1 MISLSVPSS
10 SHPLSGL
17 LDLPGVRAGADAA
30 RDACTQL
37 RWHEGL
43 RRRSAECATEA
54 RVHGAW
60 ASASLEGAELPV
72 SWVREAMVGV
82 REWGDDP
89 DPVEAVVRGA
99 IRATEEAAHLESLVA
114 SSPSQV
120 LARLHTAAAQ
130 GLVDDDALGRPRRE
144 GEQVP
149 EFTEIGPLPP
159 VEVVHARL
167 AGLRDVLAAPS
178 MVPAVVVAAVAHAEI
193 VTLRPFVRG
202 NGLVARAVQRAVVR
216 SRGLDP
222 MGVAIVE
229 AGHRPGGGMEY
240 LGALTAYAGGTPD
253 GVALW
258 VRHVCDAVVGGARA
272 GERVADAVRAGRLPQ
287 VD

>member
-10 SHPLSGL
+10 SHPLSAL
-17 LDLPGVRAGADAA
+17 LDLPGVRAAADEA

-43 RRRSAECATEA
+43 RRRAAECATEA

-60 ASASLEGAELPV
+60 ASASVEGAELPV
-72 SWVREAMVGV
+72 AWVREAMVGARV
-82 REWGDDP
+82 LGATG
-89 DPVEAVVRGA
+89 DPVEQVVAGAVRV
-99 IRATEEAAHLESLVA
+99 TEEASHVESLLA
-114 SSPSQV
+114 GSPSQV
-120 LARLHTAAAQ
+120 LARLHTVAAR
-130 GLVDDDALGRPRRE
+130 GLVPDEALGRPRRADE
-144 GEQVP
+144 EVP
-149 EFTEIGPLPP
+149 EYTEIGPLPP
-159 VEVVHARL
+159 VEVVQARL
-167 AGLRDVLAAPS
+167 AGLRDVLAAPPL
-178 MVPAVVVAAVAHAEI
+178 VPAMVVAAVAHAEI

-222 MGVAIVE
+222 MGVAVVE

-240 LGALTAYAGGTPD
+240 LGALTAYAGGTPE

-258 VRHVCDAVVGGARA
+258 MRHASEAVVRGARA
-272 GERVADAVRAGRLPQ
+272 GERLADAVRAGTLPASR
-287 VD
+287 